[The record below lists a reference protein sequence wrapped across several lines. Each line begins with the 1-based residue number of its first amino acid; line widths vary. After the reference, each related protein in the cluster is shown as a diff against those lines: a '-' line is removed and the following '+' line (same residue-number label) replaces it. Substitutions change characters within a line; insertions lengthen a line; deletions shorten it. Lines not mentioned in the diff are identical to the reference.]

1 MLSCRILGM
10 VSGQGDMYRFCRTVW
25 SSDIPV
31 LVLVFKGC
39 GVRIR
44 ASSETGRCFFSYYI

>member
-10 VSGQGDMYRFCRTVW
+10 VSGQGDMYRFCRTVR

-31 LVLVFKGC
+31 ILLVFKGC

-44 ASSETGRCFFSYYI
+44 ASSETGCCFLSFYI